1 MVTPHELLNF
11 FRVVRLDDKF
21 VDGSA
26 FILQRDNYGICLSYN
41 MGGTLSIGGSK
52 ISITSLMVFATIN
65 NLSIMMVA
73 ISFQVSGRL

>member
-52 ISITSLMVFATIN
+52 NIN
-65 NLSIMMVA
+65 NFFNGICNNK
-73 ISFQVSGRL
+73 